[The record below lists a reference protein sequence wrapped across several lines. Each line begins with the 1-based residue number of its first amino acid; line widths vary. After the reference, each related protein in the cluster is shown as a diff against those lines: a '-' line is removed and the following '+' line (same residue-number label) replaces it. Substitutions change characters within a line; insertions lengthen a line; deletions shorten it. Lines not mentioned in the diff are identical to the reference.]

1 MSGLWDFFVL
11 VFPATFLIVY
21 PAGSLGETFWLWLWD
36 FPKYVALITLIV
48 FAKFGRN
55 YYRHLGLVK

>member
-1 MSGLWDFFVL
+1 L

-36 FPKYVALITLIV
+36 FPKYVVLIAFIGFTGLGWNY
-48 FAKFGRN
+48 FRN
-55 YYRHLGLVK
+55 LGLIK